1 VKLDLVIAA
10 LITSAALRQ
19 RVQALAA
26 EHVSIWRPVDD
37 LAALR
42 TLLERP
48 GVEPDLIISDGDG
61 PELVALLGGRP
72 LIVIG
77 TPAQVP
83 ANVVVIAPEAITSDE
98 LAEAMVN
105 AINLARIGRLLHGN
119 DADGAQRGT
128 RSRTSPV
135 TGFDVHF
142 QPQWSIGGQHLTA
155 AEALLRWHGL
165 EVAALRP
172 ESYIA
177 AAEAQGQ
184 IALLGDWIIE
194 RACELAG
201 AWLPDWPDG
210 MVLALNV
217 TPAQI
222 AAPAFAETV
231 LQAVA
236 SQGLDRLQVDFD
248 LCAQH
253 LPVLAAEHESRL
265 RYLHELGFGFALD
278 RVGASVFDPA
288 LMQRLPLRALKIDRM
303 LIGRIERDAAARRLV
318 VQLAELALRLGL
330 SCIAVGVETAEQRE
344 LVETAGCDA
353 LQGRL
358 LADAMPAA
366 EFGALLRAQRERRRG
381 P

>member
-19 RVQALAA
+19 RVEMLAA
-26 EHVSIWRPVDD
+26 EHASIWRPVDD
-37 LAALR
+37 LAALCA
-42 TLLERP
+42 LLERP
-48 GVEPDLIISDGDG
+48 GVEPDVIISDRGAT
-61 PELVALLGGRP
+61 ELATVLGGRP

-77 TPAQVP
+77 DHAQAP
-83 ANVVVIAPEAITSDE
+83 PEVVAIEPDAITSDA

-105 AINLARIGRLLHGN
+105 AINLARIGRLLHGSDP
-119 DADGAQRGT
+119 DATPGAT
-128 RSRTSPV
+128 RPRTSAV
-135 TGFDVHF
+135 TGFDVRF
-142 QPQWSIGGQHLTA
+142 QPQWSIDGQHLTA

-165 EVAALRP
+165 EVASLRP

-184 IALLGDWIIE
+184 IALLGDWIVE

-201 AWLPDWPDG
+201 DWDWPDG

-217 TPAQI
+217 TPAQL

-231 LQAVA
+231 LQAAA
-236 SQGLDRLQVDFD
+236 SHGLDPLQIDFD
-248 LCAQH
+248 LGAQH
-253 LPVLAAEHESRL
+253 LPVLAAEHGSRL
-265 RYLHELGFGFALD
+265 RYLHELGFGFTLD

-303 LIGRIERDAAARRLV
+303 LIGRIERDAAARNLV
-318 VQLAELALRLGL
+318 VQLGELALRLGL
-330 SCIAVGVETAEQRE
+330 SCIAVGVETAAQRE
-344 LVETAGCDA
+344 LAESAGCDA

-358 LADAMPAA
+358 LADALPAD

-381 P
+381 T